1 MSAIHIVCS
10 HCGGINRV
18 PSERL
23 GENPSCGKCHKAV
36 LDGAPTNLGSQ
47 NFERFI
53 AKNDLPVLVDFWAD
67 WCGPCKMMA
76 PVFTQVASQMAAQVR
91 FAKVD
96 TEQARDISARYNI
109 RSIPTMILF
118 KNGKE
123 IDRVAGALDQTGLT
137 HWVKNNL

>member
-1 MSAIHIVCS
+1 
-10 HCGGINRV
+10 
-18 PSERL
+18 
-23 GENPSCGKCHKAV
+23 
-36 LDGAPTNLGSQ
+36 
-47 NFERFI
+47 
-53 AKNDLPVLVDFWAD
+53 
-67 WCGPCKMMA
+67 MMA